1 MLFIQEKM
9 NKLDHKLLHDFLHI
23 AQPYFYPVE
32 RSSSKIFLG
41 LLFLLL
47 IFLFAT
53 VFIIVSLVCIVSQTI
68 FGESFNS
75 IAPGLVD
82 TIKHIINSH
91 WIFVIILTIVIPS
104 SAFWYYRRR
113 IIPRWQPWA
122 LLTLLLFLSLSV
134 SGLNVIISYVGN
146 FFTTALAEKDQPT
159 FWRFLFVYAGVFV
172 VGTPIVVVYTYTRQK
187 LGLYWRKWMT
197 NKFIENYLNNR
208 SYYQIN
214 SERKIDN
221 PDQRI
226 AEDIKYFTNQSL
238 SFLLTILGSLI
249 DVISFTGIL
258 WSISV
263 PLSIFLIFYAV
274 TGTLIAVI
282 FGKKLISLNFN
293 QLRREADFR
302 YGLVHIRDNA
312 ESIAFYQGEEQEL
325 WQIKQRFTQVFQNFN
340 LLIGWQRNVDYF
352 TTSYRYAV
360 IILPSLIMAPIY
372 FAGEIKYGDIT
383 QAGFAFSQVL
393 GAFSLVVSQIDN
405 LTAFAAGINRLS
417 KFKDTLEDRQKKLPE
432 IINREIDIT
441 ENSRLVLENITLNT
455 PLNYEAINKNQ
466 KTLVKN
472 LSVVLQ
478 PSKGLLIVGKSGVGK
493 SSLLRAIAGLW
504 KSGTGCLK
512 RPNLEEMLFLPQ
524 RPYMILGSLKQQL
537 LYPKINQYFD
547 EYTLHKILKIV
558 NLGDLPDRLGGFD
571 IELEWENVLSLGEQ
585 QRLAFARLLLTQPSY
600 AILDE
605 ATSALDLQNEAELYQ
620 KLQTTKTTFISVGH
634 RLSLLKYHHQVL
646 ELTGNANWQIL
657 SVENYQAK
665 VR

>member
-1 MLFIQEKM
+1 MSRLDR
-9 NKLDHKLLHDFLHI
+9 KLWDDFLHI
-23 AQPYFYPVE
+23 AQPYFYPLE
-32 RSSSKIFLG
+32 RGGSKVFLG

-47 IFLFAT
+47 IFLFAA
-53 VFIIVSLVCIVSQTI
+53 VFLIVSLVCVGSQAI

-82 TIKHIINSH
+82 TIKNIINSH
-91 WIFVIILTIVIPS
+91 WIFVIILMIVVPG

-113 IIPRWQPWA
+113 MIPRWQPWA
-122 LLTLLLFLSLSV
+122 LLSLLLLLSLSV

-159 FWRFLFVYAGVFV
+159 FWRFLFVYAGVFI

-187 LGLYWRKWMT
+187 LGLYWREWMT
-197 NKFIENYLNNR
+197 NRFLNNYLNNR

-214 SERKIDN
+214 SEGKIDN
-221 PDQRI
+221 PDQRM
-226 AEDIKYFTNQSL
+226 AEDIKSFTNQSL
-238 SFLLTILGSLI
+238 FFLLTILNSVI

-274 TGTLIAVI
+274 IGTLVAVI
-282 FGKKLISLNFN
+282 FGRKLITLNFN

-312 ESIAFYQGEEQEL
+312 ESIAFYQGEEQESL
-325 WQIKQRFTQVFQNFN
+325 QIKQRFAQVFNNFN

-352 TTSYRYAV
+352 TTGYRYAV

-405 LTAFAAGINRLS
+405 LTAFAAGINRLA
-417 KFKDTLEDRQKKLPE
+417 KFRDTLEDTEKLPE
-432 IINREIDIT
+432 IGHREIDIR
-441 ENSRLVLENITLNT
+441 ENSRLALENITLNT
-455 PLNYEAINKNQ
+455 PLNYEDINESQ
-466 KTLVKN
+466 KTLVRD
-472 LSVVLQ
+472 LSVALEPGQ
-478 PSKGLLIVGKSGVGK
+478 GLLIVGKSGVGK

-504 KSGTGCLK
+504 RSGTGCLI

-524 RPYMILGSLKQQL
+524 RPYMILGSLREQL
-537 LYPKINQYFD
+537 LYPKVNQEFD
-547 EYTLHKILKIV
+547 EYKLRKILKVV
-558 NLGDLPDRLGGFD
+558 NLADLSDRLGGFD
-571 IELEWENVLSLGEQ
+571 VELQWENVLSLGEQ
-585 QRLAFARLLLTQPSY
+585 QRLAFARLLLTNPGY

-620 KLQTTKTTFISVGH
+620 QLQTTKTTFISVGH
-634 RLSLLKYHHQVL
+634 RLSLLKYHQRVL

-657 SVENYQAK
+657 SAEDYQAK
-665 VR
+665 VSLLN